1 MSSKAILDK
10 AHEYNV
16 TVTAFFIGILLK
28 AIFEEMPVS
37 ELKKPVTISVPV
49 NLRKYFDSASARNF
63 FGIIYVSYDF
73 SKLSSELK
81 DIVLYVNSFLKK
93 ELDKEKIKFRMNSLI
108 GVEKNKVDEVINLI
122 GECSSQRK
130 KITPVNNTYI
140 GDSMLS
146 SMPIEVTVGGATIF
160 VLDVEQFYKI

>member
-1 MSSKAILDK
+1 MKLIVAIINNDDANAVMSNLSKNGYQA
-10 AHEYNV
+10 
-16 TVTAFFIGILLK
+16 T
-28 AIFEEMPVS
+28 
-37 ELKKPVTISVPV
+37 
-49 NLRKYFDSASARNF
+49 
-63 FGIIYVSYDF
+63 
-73 SKLSSELK
+73 KLSTSGG
-81 DIVLYVNSFLKK
+81 FLRAGNIT
-93 ELDKEKIKFRMNSLI
+93 LLI

>member
-1 MSSKAILDK
+1 MKLIVAIINNDDANAVMS
-10 AHEYNV
+10 
-16 TVTAFFIGILLK
+16 
-28 AIFEEMPVS
+28 
-37 ELKKPVTISVPV
+37 
-49 NLRKYFDSASARNF
+49 NLTKNGYQAT
-63 FGIIYVSYDF
+63 
-73 SKLSSELK
+73 KLSTSGG
-81 DIVLYVNSFLKK
+81 FLRAGNIT
-93 ELDKEKIKFRMNSLI
+93 LLF

>member
-1 MSSKAILDK
+1 MKLVVAIINNDDANAVMS
-10 AHEYNV
+10 
-16 TVTAFFIGILLK
+16 
-28 AIFEEMPVS
+28 
-37 ELKKPVTISVPV
+37 
-49 NLRKYFDSASARNF
+49 NLTKNGYQAT
-63 FGIIYVSYDF
+63 
-73 SKLSSELK
+73 KLSTSGG
-81 DIVLYVNSFLKK
+81 FLSAGNIT
-93 ELDKEKIKFRMNSLI
+93 LLI
-108 GVEKNKVDEVINLI
+108 GVEKHKVDEVINLI

>member
-1 MSSKAILDK
+1 MKLVVAIINNDDANAVMS
-10 AHEYNV
+10 
-16 TVTAFFIGILLK
+16 
-28 AIFEEMPVS
+28 
-37 ELKKPVTISVPV
+37 
-49 NLRKYFDSASARNF
+49 NLTKNGYQAT
-63 FGIIYVSYDF
+63 
-73 SKLSSELK
+73 KLSTSGG
-81 DIVLYVNSFLKK
+81 FLRAGNIT
-93 ELDKEKIKFRMNSLI
+93 LLI